1 MIMKAPKIRPRGKQV
16 LVEPDPEGSRESRH
30 GIITP
35 SNVEQERKAIGTVL
49 AVGPEIKDIK
59 KGDRVIYG
67 AFAGEKIKIKDL
79 LRESIKEVDYVLLF
93 DEDVLAFI
101 ES

>member
-1 MIMKAPKIRPRGKQV
+1 MKKTTEKKSKIRPRAKQV
-16 LVEPDPEGSRESRH
+16 LVQPDGKQSRESQF

-35 SNVEQERKAIGTVL
+35 SNVEQEQKAIGTVL
-49 AVGPEIKDIK
+49 AVGSDIKDIK

-67 AFAGEKIKIKDL
+67 AYAGEKIKLSESNKD
-79 LRESIKEVDYVLLF
+79 VDYILLF

-101 ES
+101 EE